1 MTLPRPRP
9 KEGRTRESA
18 AEDAAVGEAAA
29 GEDAASA
36 AAAAAPTRSTRPLKP
51 NPRPRDSG
59 FRFSTEEGV
68 AVETEDV
75 PPGPTT
81 KINNIN

>member
-18 AEDAAVGEAAA
+18 AEDAVVGEAAA
-29 GEDAASA
+29 EDAASAAA

-68 AVETEDV
+68 AVEAEDV

-81 KINNIN
+81 KNK